1 MKKLLMQMMFIL
13 AVFLLAGNQASA
25 DDIVSINEIN
35 ESAVNFDDKEV
46 KLKGIAKNPTRLPM
60 VNLKSYVLEDKSG
73 EITVLTELDLPKM
86 NEEITIR
93 VKVKSLAIVQ
103 GEAVGLTVFELER
116 YEQQQKI

>member
-1 MKKLLMQMMFIL
+1 MKKLLMQTMFIL
-13 AVFLLAGNQASA
+13 AIFLLAGNQASA
-25 DDIVSINEIN
+25 DEIVSINEIN
-35 ESAVNFDDKEV
+35 ESTVNFDDKEV

-93 VKVKSLAIVQ
+93 VKVKSLAIVK

>member
-1 MKKLLMQMMFIL
+1 MKKLLMQTMFIL
-13 AVFLLAGNQASA
+13 AIFLLAGNQASA
-25 DDIVSINEIN
+25 DEIVSINEIN
-35 ESAVNFDDKEV
+35 EFPVNFDDKEV

-93 VKVKSLAIVQ
+93 AKVKSLAIVK